1 MKRLVESTIRKENV
15 TEKWLL
21 DNHFCYN
28 RIYSNGDSVAYTYRF
43 PVYKYG
49 CCITLDGEIVI
60 FLDNKGEV
68 KLNVYDANT
77 RNKYA
82 PFYYNE
88 YGNFS
93 VILDVITSNFKK
105 QLKKF
110 DIKIME

>member
-1 MKRLVESTIRKENV
+1 MKRLVEKTIRKENV

-21 DNHFCYN
+21 DNHFRYN
-28 RIYSNGDSVAYTYRF
+28 RIYSDGDSIAYTYRF

-49 CCITLDGEIVI
+49 CCVTLDGEIVI
-60 FLDNKGEV
+60 FLDGEV
-68 KLNVYDANT
+68 KLNVYDVNT

-88 YGNFS
+88 YGDFSAILNVINNNFE
-93 VILDVITSNFKK
+93 K

-110 DIKIME
+110 DIKIMD